1 MPTNRRNWLK
11 QAGLAFAGIGLAP
24 LKEFALP
31 TPSSPEEKTG
41 NKEIRLCYNE
51 NPYGPSASAKAA
63 MAAQVN
69 LSNRYNWD
77 ISGELVKAIAAKENL
92 STDNILLGAGS
103 TEMLNLVVHY
113 TAFQKGSFVIPAP
126 SFTGWSASAERM
138 GLEKITVPLTPDKR
152 IDLPSML
159 KAIRPDTKMVYICNP
174 NNPTG
179 TVCKPDEL
187 TNFIKEASKHALVML
202 DEAYIHYSGQTS
214 LSSLVSA
221 NRNLVVVKTF
231 SKIYGMAGARVGYA
245 VAHADTIDQ
254 LANLQSW
261 PNGSISVV
269 SGAGALASVKDND
282 FVKQAYS
289 LNEKARQYTIEEMER
304 LHIFCIPSS
313 TNFIYF
319 SLEDYKED
327 FFARLKSNNIK
338 GTGIHEEKGHWS
350 RITVGTMEEMKL
362 FIGALQ

>member
-31 TPSSPEEKTG
+31 AQQTPDEKTG
-41 NKEIRLCYNE
+41 SKEIRLSYNE
-51 NPYGPSASAKAA
+51 NPYGPSPMAKAA
-63 MAAQVN
+63 MAAQVT

-77 ISGELVKAIAAKENL
+77 IAGDLCKAIAEKENL
-92 STDNILLGAGS
+92 SADNILLGAGS
-103 TEMLNLVVHY
+103 TEMLNLVIHY

-126 SFTGWSASAERM
+126 SFTGWSASAERL

-152 IDLPSML
+152 IDLPAML
-159 KAIRPDTKMVYICNP
+159 KAIRPDTKMIYICNP

-179 TVCKPDEL
+179 SVCKQDEL
-187 TNFIKEASKHALVML
+187 TSFIKEASKHTLIML

-214 LSSLVSA
+214 LSNLVTE
-221 NRNLVVVKTF
+221 NKNLVVVKTF
-231 SKIYGMAGARVGYA
+231 SKIYGMAGARIGYA
-245 VAHADTIDQ
+245 AAHTDTIDQ
-254 LANLQSW
+254 LASLQSW

-269 SGAGALASVKDND
+269 SGAGALASLKDAA

-289 LNEKARQYTIEEMER
+289 LNEKARQYTMEELER

-327 FFARLKSNNIK
+327 FFARLKANNIT
-338 GTGIHEEKGHWS
+338 GTRIFEEKGHWS

-362 FIGALQ
+362 FIKALQ